1 MVLEVFKVN
10 AVVQPRIARER
21 HRDLHLSSPRS
32 QRQPANRNEQPFP
45 FDPATASA
53 GILWAAIGAERD
65 RVAACGHAP
74 HSAAVSQ
81 TPCLCK
87 VRSRCCTGDHPPPTP
102 PLGPPVP
109 RRTIYPEGVDGVMFV
124 FGTTLLLTHCK
135 VTSKR
140 SESMLI
146 ESTHSL
152 L

>member
-1 MVLEVFKVN
+1 VLLLREGYWKVFKVN
-10 AVVQPRIARER
+10 AVVQPRIAREQ

-32 QRQPANRNEQPFP
+32 QRQPANRNEQ

-102 PLGPPVP
+102 PWDP
-109 RRTIYPEGVDGVMFV
+109 RSPAVQFTPRGLMGSCLFSAQHYY
-124 FGTTLLLTHCK
+124 
-135 VTSKR
+135 
-140 SESMLI
+140 
-146 ESTHSL
+146 
-152 L
+152 